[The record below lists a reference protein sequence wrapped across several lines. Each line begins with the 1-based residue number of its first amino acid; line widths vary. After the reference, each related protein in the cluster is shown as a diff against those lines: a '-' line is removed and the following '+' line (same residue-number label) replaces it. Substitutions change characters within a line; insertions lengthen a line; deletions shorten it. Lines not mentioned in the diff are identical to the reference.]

1 MSAYIAPESTVRRSR
16 DAAVVPE
23 GSVRVVEFL
32 PRTVFRVVAILLATA
47 IVLEVLWIA
56 RHVLT
61 WIFIA
66 LFLALALNPAVDRL
80 EARLRRRGVATGIV
94 YLAALGVVVGI
105 GFLFIPTLISQVNDF
120 AGKVPDYLHDLT
132 KGRGRLG
139 FLETKYHLVDKARKA
154 LREGGPS
161 KLFGVSGAA
170 LSLARGVVNAV
181 LATITIA
188 FMTLFMLL
196 EGRKWIESFFS
207 MLAPPPQ
214 RPWPRRRSEIYPTV
228 R

>member
-1 MSAYIAPESTVRRSR
+1 MIACIAPESTVRRAR

-23 GSVRVVEFL
+23 GSVRVVDFR

-47 IVLEVLWIA
+47 IVLEVMWIA

-80 EARLRRRGVATGIV
+80 ERRINRRGAAAAIV
-94 YLAALGVVVGI
+94 FFAALVAIVGI
-105 GFLFIPTLISQVNDF
+105 AYLFIPTLVNQVNDF

-139 FLETKYHLVDKARKA
+139 FLETKYHLVDKARQTLKD
-154 LREGGPS
+154 GGAS
-161 KLFGVSGAA
+161 K
-170 LSLARGVVNAV
+170 
-181 LATITIA
+181 
-188 FMTLFMLL
+188 
-196 EGRKWIESFFS
+196 
-207 MLAPPPQ
+207 
-214 RPWPRRRSEIYPTV
+214 
-228 R
+228 